1 MIFIQLSAFIL
12 LVMGIVRV
20 LELTP
25 ERINK
30 DLSGFFEKRESLQDM
45 SRVARGKKKQNK
57 IVKELSRI
65 RRILTETGKEKNFS
79 VALTLSLI
87 LMVVGCVIAIL
98 MDNIFLAPVLA
109 ILFAMMPFMY
119 LMRSVGSYNKH
130 VREDLEMSLSLVTTA
145 YIDCDNLKMAI
156 GQYVNDMRPS
166 MQGVFREFLGEVET
180 ISPNMEEAIYH
191 MKDKID
197 NAIFKEWCDQLVAC
211 QSDGGLKDTL
221 PAIVSK
227 LRDERLVNSEL
238 RTMLAEVR
246 REYYFMVAFVVGNI
260 PLLYCINKEW
270 YNALMNTVFGKLVLG
285 ITGIIILVTWLRM
298 NKQTKPIEYKE

>member
-1 MIFIQLSAFIL
+1 MLHPQRVDRENLIRTESITDEMLSFLEMCVCYGVSYVVAGRTSSGKTTL
-12 LVMGIVRV
+12 LNSLLGTV
-20 LELTP
+20 P
-25 ERINK
+25 DYKRIYTIEN
-30 DLSGFFEKRESLQDM
+30 GARE
-45 SRVARGKKKQNK
+45 
-57 IVKELSRI
+57 
-65 RRILTETGKEKNFS
+65 
-79 VALTLSLI
+79 LSLI
-87 LMVVGCVIAIL
+87 KRDVSGRIKNNVVHTL
-98 MDNIFLAPVLA
+98 TSSLPPVLA

-246 REYYFMVAFVVGNI
+246 REYYF
-260 PLLYCINKEW
+260 KKR
-270 YNALMNTVFGKLVLG
+270 NTHSPKACLSG
-285 ITGIIILVTWLRM
+285 R
-298 NKQTKPIEYKE
+298 KQTHKEGRKSVSIFTNKKKSIPEDAVPATVEQAIIHFNIIHFNFQCGNL